1 MRLPRAGELQGDPW
15 GRGSCMKRPV
25 LQSWTETHVLP
36 YLFQPVPS
44 SPLRCPFQVGPASSP
59 YPHGYSQAGMAQL
72 HQYNRR
78 LPWHPVSRGIPEFG
92 LPIPHCTS
100 LSPFF
105 FFTELRLVG
114 GPSRC
119 RGRLEVMHSGSW
131 GSVCDDDW
139 DVVDA
144 NVVCRQLGC
153 GLALPVPRPL
163 AFGQG
168 RGPIFLDNVEC
179 RGQEASLS
187 ECGSRG
193 WGVHNCFHYEDVA
206 VLCDG
211 EERKGDCGG

>member
-1 MRLPRAGELQGDPW
+1 MERW
-15 GRGSCMKRPV
+15 GILEVGSRDAP
-25 LQSWTETHVLP
+25 
-36 YLFQPVPS
+36 
-44 SPLRCPFQVGPASSP
+44 GASS
-59 YPHGYSQAGMAQL
+59 
-72 HQYNRR
+72 
-78 LPWHPVSRGIPEFG
+78 
-92 LPIPHCTS
+92 T
-100 LSPFF
+100 LS
-105 FFTELRLVG
+105 TELRLVG

-119 RGRLEVMHSGSW
+119 RGRLEVLHGGSW

-168 RGPIFLDNVEC
+168 RGPILLDNVDC
-179 RGQEASLS
+179 RGQEAALS

-211 EERKGDCGG
+211 EQTPVTWEGRQTLSGSRAKG

>member
-1 MRLPRAGELQGDPW
+1 
-15 GRGSCMKRPV
+15 
-25 LQSWTETHVLP
+25 
-36 YLFQPVPS
+36 
-44 SPLRCPFQVGPASSP
+44 
-59 YPHGYSQAGMAQL
+59 
-72 HQYNRR
+72 
-78 LPWHPVSRGIPEFG
+78 
-92 LPIPHCTS
+92 
-100 LSPFF
+100 
-105 FFTELRLVG
+105 
-114 GPSRC
+114 
-119 RGRLEVMHSGSW
+119 MHSGSW

-144 NVVCRQLGC
+144 NVVCRQLHC

-211 EERKGDCGG
+211 EEGGGCGAEKLAGFQVGLECTTEFPFASMARD

>member
-1 MRLPRAGELQGDPW
+1 M
-15 GRGSCMKRPV
+15 
-25 LQSWTETHVLP
+25 
-36 YLFQPVPS
+36 
-44 SPLRCPFQVGPASSP
+44 AS
-59 YPHGYSQAGMAQL
+59 
-72 HQYNRR
+72 R
-78 LPWHPVSRGIPEFG
+78 LPWHSGIRAPD
-92 LPIPHCTS
+92 
-100 LSPFF
+100 SPLHQLVFHFFFFF

-211 EERKGDCGG
+211 EERKGDCGGQEGSRVPYRA